1 MQFQIHNLAFPLR
14 AVLAALPELDEAARL
29 APLLVQWH
37 VRADHVVLAGSDGFV
52 LVEVRCPI
60 ETAQPISPFVA
71 GLDWRAMRALAS
83 YAEEIPDMTVTISTD
98 PGGVRWDFDDV
109 IHVTP
114 FADKLPD
121 VTRAYRTGT
130 TPEAV
135 VINRNLI
142 SRVLK
147 LAPTPLT
154 IVADESGIRLAGK
167 NFRAVV
173 MGMKARGESLT
184 SLT

>member
-1 MQFQIHNLAFPLR
+1 MQFQIQNLALPLR
-14 AVLAALPELDEAARL
+14 AVLTAVPEDDEARPSL
-29 APLLVQWH
+29 LLVQWH
-37 VRADHVVLAGSDGFV
+37 VRANHVVLAGSDGFV

-60 ETAQPISPFVA
+60 EAAEPIDPFVA
-71 GLDWRAMRALAS
+71 GLDWRVMRALAI
-83 YAEEIPDMTVTISTD
+83 YAEEARDMTVTISSD
-98 PGGVRWDFDDV
+98 PGGVRWSFDDV

-114 FADKLPD
+114 FAGKLPD
-121 VTRAYRTGT
+121 VARAYRTGA

-135 VINRNLI
+135 VIDRNLI

-147 LAPTPLT
+147 LAPGTLT
-154 IVADESGIRLAGK
+154 IVTDESGIRFAGK

-173 MGMKARGESLT
+173 MALKAQTEPLT